1 MALQWDTTLR
11 NTWLDAIET
20 ALGTSPILELRSG
33 SPPANV
39 AAADSGTLLASITCP
54 SDWAAA
60 ASSGSKAMSGTW
72 QDLSADASGTP
83 GHFRLKTSGG
93 TCKMQG
99 TAGTSGTDMILDA
112 ATLTAGQQFNVT
124 TFTVTAPGA

>member
-20 ALGTSPILELRSG
+20 ALGTSPILEIRTG
-33 SPPANV
+33 SPPANCG
-39 AAADSGTLLASITCP
+39 AADSGTLLASITCP
-54 SDWAAA
+54 SDHMAA
-60 ASSGSKAMSGTW
+60 ASGGSKAMAGTW
-72 QDLSADASGTP
+72 QDLSANADGTP
-83 GHFRLKTSGG
+83 GHFRWKTSGG

-112 ATLTAGQQFNVT
+112 ATLTTGQQFNIT
-124 TFTVTAPGA
+124 AFTVTAPGA